1 MSAIPAA
8 SSISSPLAARATLPL
23 IEQGLL
29 GAVVVGAVAW
39 WSWSAL
45 PGAAGGLGWLVALPL
60 ASLVTAFLLRLS
72 RRRLPGASSVR
83 GRRRRQAV
91 SVRAASPARS
101 VGRFQ
106 VGAVQPHVVQPHGVQ
121 PRVAHAPVMLA
132 RATPG
137 RVAPAR
143 TAPVRAM
150 PKALARHG

>member
-8 SSISSPLAARATLPL
+8 SSVSSPLAARVALPM
-23 IEQGLL
+23 IEQCLL

-60 ASLVTAFLLRLS
+60 ASLATAFLLRLS

-91 SVRAASPARS
+91 SVRIGSQARS
-101 VGRFQ
+101 GDRFQ
-106 VGAVQPHVVQPHGVQ
+106 VSAAQAHAVQPRAAQ
-121 PRVAHAPVMLA
+121 APVMLV
-132 RATPG
+132 RAIPG

-143 TAPVRAM
+143 TVPARAM
-150 PKALARHG
+150 PKALVRHG